1 MRSKNRS
8 RLKVFFKL
16 SLWVSNLNFKPA
28 LRLRQRRIWTYTGKV
43 MNHLR
48 VRRGFEKYGF
58 RAFIPTRVRG
68 NKIRQKFKKVKKKR

>member
-8 RLKVFFKL
+8 RLKIFNLFF
-16 SLWVSNLNFKPA
+16 WVSNLNFKPA
-28 LRLRQRRIWTYTGKV
+28 LKLRQRRIWTYTGKS

-58 RAFIPTRVRG
+58 RAFIPTRIRG
-68 NKIRQKFKKVKKKR
+68 NKLRQKFKVKKKR